1 MIVLSKTLKGSSIM
15 YKQRLLSQILQV
27 EQQLSSVSERL
38 YEPELSSSEYRELN
52 KKKKKLVKT
61 KTKLNKRLESLNNC

>member
-1 MIVLSKTLKGSSIM
+1 MH
-15 YKQRLLSQILQV
+15 KQRLLSQISQI
-27 EQQLSSVSERL
+27 EQQRSSVSERL

-61 KTKLNKRLESLNNC
+61 KTKLNKRLESLNNY

>member
-1 MIVLSKTLKGSSIM
+1 MH
-15 YKQRLLSQILQV
+15 KQRLISQISQI
-27 EQQLSSVSERL
+27 EQQLSSVAERL

-61 KTKLNKRLESLNNC
+61 KTKLNKRLESLNNY

>member
-1 MIVLSKTLKGSSIM
+1 MH
-15 YKQRLLSQILQV
+15 KQRLLSQISQI

-52 KKKKKLVKT
+52 KKKKQLVKT
-61 KTKLNKRLESLNNC
+61 KTKLNKRLESLNNY

>member
-1 MIVLSKTLKGSSIM
+1 MH
-15 YKQRLLSQILQV
+15 KQRLLSQISQI
-27 EQQLSSVSERL
+27 EQQLSSVAERL

>member
-1 MIVLSKTLKGSSIM
+1 MH
-15 YKQRLLSQILQV
+15 KQRLLSQISQI
-27 EQQLSSVSERL
+27 EQQLSSVAERL

-61 KTKLNKRLESLNNC
+61 KTKLNKRLESLNNY

>member
-1 MIVLSKTLKGSSIM
+1 MH
-15 YKQRLLSQILQV
+15 KQRLLSQISQI

-52 KKKKKLVKT
+52 KKKKQLVKT
-61 KTKLNKRLESLNNC
+61 TTKLNKRLESLNNY

>member
-1 MIVLSKTLKGSSIM
+1 MH
-15 YKQRLLSQILQV
+15 KQRLLSQILQV

-52 KKKKKLVKT
+52 KKKKKLAKT

>member
-1 MIVLSKTLKGSSIM
+1 MH
-15 YKQRLLSQILQV
+15 KQRLLSQISQI

-61 KTKLNKRLESLNNC
+61 KTKLNKRLESLNNY

>member
-1 MIVLSKTLKGSSIM
+1 MIVLSKTLKGSFIM
-15 YKQRLLSQILQV
+15 HKQRLLSQILQV

-52 KKKKKLVKT
+52 KKKKKLAKT

>member
-1 MIVLSKTLKGSSIM
+1 MH
-15 YKQRLLSQILQV
+15 KQRLLSQISQI

-52 KKKKKLVKT
+52 KKKNKLVKT
-61 KTKLNKRLESLNNC
+61 KTKLNKRLESLNNY

>member
-1 MIVLSKTLKGSSIM
+1 MH
-15 YKQRLLSQILQV
+15 KQRLLSQISQI
-27 EQQLSSVSERL
+27 EQELSSVAERL

-61 KTKLNKRLESLNNC
+61 KTKLNKRLESLNNY

>member
-1 MIVLSKTLKGSSIM
+1 M